1 MSSVA
6 ASGVGVT
13 VSARPARR
21 RPSFWLD
28 VLFVPG
34 VVLALVVYLSVTSAV
49 FATQGNLTNL
59 LNQMVLLML
68 VSTGST
74 FIILARELD
83 LSIGGG
89 VALTSV
95 VAASVMVDT
104 GSMWAGLLGGLGAG
118 LGLGLVN
125 GLLVTRIEVPA
136 FIATL
141 GTAVIAR
148 GVAISMTDG
157 GIITGLPSGF
167 ITVATGSFLGLSFI
181 VWLMIGTVA
190 ALLFVQ
196 TQTRFGYQVFA
207 VGGNTEAARLAGIPV
222 LRVKLIC
229 FLIGGA
235 TITLAGFAML
245 ARVQSGQPNGAMSL
259 ELYAIAAIVMG
270 GTSLFGGRGSV
281 LRTIS
286 GVLLIIIL
294 QNGLDLYG
302 VGYDKQQI
310 VIGVVF
316 IAAASV
322 DFVRR
327 KLDRR
332 ATRRSARRSTAA
344 ITEPSTPR
352 MAR

>member
-1 MSSVA
+1 LTAVTNVA
-6 ASGVGVT
+6 PD
-13 VSARPARR
+13 VSRAARTSRR
-21 RPSFWLD
+21 PPSFWLD
-28 VLFVPG
+28 LLFVPG
-34 VVLALVVYLSVTSAV
+34 VVLVLVLYLSATSEV

-68 VSTGST
+68 VATGST

-95 VAASVMVDT
+95 VAATVMVDT
-104 GSMWAGLLGGLGAG
+104 ESVWAGLGAG
-118 LGLGLVN
+118 LLAGVGLGLVN

-157 GIITGLPSGF
+157 GIVTGLPSGF
-167 ITVATGSFLGLSFI
+167 IKAATGSFLGLSYI
-181 VWLMIGTVA
+181 VWLMIVTVA
-190 ALLFVQ
+190 VLLFVQ
-196 TQTRFGYQVFA
+196 TQTTFGYRVFA
-207 VGGNTEAARLAGIPV
+207 VGGNPEAARLAGIPV

-235 TITLAGFAML
+235 TITLAGLAML
-245 ARVQSGQPNGAMSL
+245 ARVQSGQPNGATSL

-286 GVLLIIIL
+286 GVLLIVIL

-316 IAAASV
+316 ISAASV

-327 KLDRR
+327 KLDRN
-332 ATRRSARRSTAA
+332 ATRKTARRTSGVTSSSENA
-344 ITEPSTPR
+344 
-352 MAR
+352 

>member
-1 MSSVA
+1 
-6 ASGVGVT
+6 
-13 VSARPARR
+13 
-21 RPSFWLD
+21 
-28 VLFVPG
+28 
-34 VVLALVVYLSVTSAV
+34 
-49 FATQGNLTNL
+49 
-59 LNQMVLLML
+59 ML
-68 VSTGST
+68 VATGST

-95 VAASVMVDT
+95 VAATVMVDT
-104 GSMWAGLLGGLGAG
+104 ESVWAGLGAG
-118 LGLGLVN
+118 LFAGVGLGLVN

-157 GIITGLPSGF
+157 GIVTGLPNGF
-167 ITVATGSFLGLSFI
+167 IRVAAGSFLGLSYI
-181 VWLMIGTVA
+181 VWLMIITVA
-190 ALLFVQ
+190 VLMFVQ
-196 TQTRFGYQVFA
+196 TQTTFGYRVFA
-207 VGGNTEAARLAGIPV
+207 VGGNPEAARLAGIPV

-235 TITLAGFAML
+235 TITLAGLAML
-245 ARVQSGQPNGAMSL
+245 ARVQSGQPNGATSL

-286 GVLLIIIL
+286 GVLLIVIL

-316 IAAASV
+316 IGAASV

-327 KLDRR
+327 KLDRN
-332 ATRRSARRSTAA
+332 ATRKTARRTSGVTSSSENA
-344 ITEPSTPR
+344 
-352 MAR
+352 